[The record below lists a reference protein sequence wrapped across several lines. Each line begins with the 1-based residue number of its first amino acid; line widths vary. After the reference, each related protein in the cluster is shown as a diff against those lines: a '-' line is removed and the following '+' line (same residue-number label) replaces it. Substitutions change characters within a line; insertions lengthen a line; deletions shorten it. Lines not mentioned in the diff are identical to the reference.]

1 MDIRANYYT
10 ESGSVIFE
18 IMDKKDIENFNEN
31 ANTIFQMESDGTVD
45 SNLVPK
51 LESYNDNKV
60 SINYANNGFSTYLG
74 ELPVILEFD
83 VDDIENVEV
92 SYVDP
97 EDFS

>member
-51 LESYNDNKV
+51 LELYNNKV
-60 SINYANNGFSTYLG
+60 SINYANGFGTYLG

>member
-1 MDIRANYYT
+1 MDIKANYYT

-45 SNLVPK
+45 PNLVPK
-51 LESYNDNKV
+51 LELYNDNKV
-60 SINYANNGFSTYLG
+60 SINYANEFGTYLG